1 MYSQDAKDEIAA
13 VRFERECCPASF
25 VRALAAFS
33 GAPDSRVLLTD
44 RAAVARAALRAAKSA
59 GVQLTVKAA
68 AGRRFGKGALEVGGD
83 APFAI
88 APRAPMRGCCRRAWL
103 RGAFLACGSVADPRR
118 SYHLEFFCRGDDAAR
133 ALSEG
138 LALLD
143 IDVGVTR
150 RRGRPLVYAKGAS
163 TVAELL
169 GQMGATRAVLGL
181 DDLLAVRYTKN
192 VTRRR
197 VNSEAANAARAA
209 TTGARQ
215 RDAALRVVHRVGM
228 ERLSAALREAAR
240 LRIAHPDFT
249 LVELAARA
257 RPAVSKG
264 AMAYRLREIERLAS

>member
-1 MYSQDAKDEIAA
+1 MFSQDAKDEIAA
-13 VRFERECCPASF
+13 VRFERNCCPASF

-33 GAPDSRVLLTD
+33 GGPGERVLLTD

-59 GVQLTVKAA
+59 GIQLTVKTAP
-68 AGRRFGKGALEVGGD
+68 GRRFGKTSLEVGGE

-88 APRAPMRGCCRRAWL
+88 AVRAPARSCCRRAWL

-118 SYHLEFFCRGDDAAR
+118 AYHLEFFCRGDDAAR

-138 LALLD
+138 MAGLG

-150 RRGRPLVYAKGAS
+150 RRGRPLIYVKGAS

-169 GQMGATRAVLGL
+169 GHMGATRAVLGL
-181 DDLLAVRYTKN
+181 DDLLALRYTKN

-197 VNSEAANAARAA
+197 VNSEAANTARAA
-209 TTGARQ
+209 ATSARQ

-228 ERLSAALREAAR
+228 ERLSTALREAAR
-240 LRIAHPDFT
+240 LRIAHPDYT
-249 LVELAARA
+249 LAELAARA
-257 RPAVSKG
+257 RPAVSKA